1 MQSSYWIIHILV
13 IIFFIGSF
21 IFRAT
26 TVFTGNLTRFGDR
39 KILSKWKKF
48 WFFIGRFFKNFFS
61 KKFWPLV
68 LGLFLDVIFQFK
80 LLRQRPLKWFV
91 HALIFWG
98 FILLFIVSA
107 IFALI
112 SKLPPIFSYQ
122 AGMNRF
128 VDIFSDPDNR
138 WRALATDGLS
148 LIIAAG
154 IALAFIKGFAQ
165 KRKIKMFEGPDI
177 FLICFIALML
187 LGGWL
192 TEAGRFL
199 AEGTPYYIA
208 KFGFIGYWF
217 SLLLKMIAAGKT
229 AEFWTQAHNWIWHI
243 HLVSVWLFFIYIP
256 FSKLTHIIFSSVAGS
271 VNSMQKRLK
280 IKNILREAENAQS

>member
-1 MQSSYWIIHILV
+1 MQISYWIIHVLV
-13 IIFFIGSF
+13 IIFLIGSL

-26 TVFTGNLTRFGDR
+26 TVFSGNITRFGDR

-68 LGLFLDVIFQFK
+68 LGLFLDVIFQFR
-80 LLRQRPLKWFV
+80 LLRQRPLKWFA

-112 SKLPPIFSYQ
+112 TLLPPLFGYQ

-128 VDIFSDPDNR
+128 VDMFSDLNNR
-138 WRALATDGLS
+138 WRALATDGLGF
-148 LIIAAG
+148 IIAAG
-154 IALAFIKGFAQ
+154 IVLAFIKGFAQ

-177 FLICFIALML
+177 FLICFIALIL
-187 LGGWL
+187 LSGWF
-192 TEAGRFL
+192 TEACRLL

-208 KFGFIGYWF
+208 KFGFIGYWV
-217 SLLLKMIAAGKT
+217 SLFLKIIAGGKPP
-229 AEFWTQAHNWIWHI
+229 EFWVLAHNWVWHI
-243 HLVSVWLFFIYIP
+243 HLVLIWLFFIYIP
-256 FSKLTHIIFSSVAGS
+256 FSKLTHVIFSSVAGG

-280 IKNILREAENAQS
+280 IKNTLRDAENA